1 MIDVSYLTSDL
12 PCVIIMVSI
21 SATSNRRRFY
31 YANSQSIWILTGE
44 QLTCVGCFFVGKVTA
59 WPGTRTMTWQ
69 GTRHGE
75 LRSFGELAGCA
86 RSANDMDGS
95 AGMVFRYRQQ
105 LRITSSTGTSI
116 RSLRL
121 TLTTDERSAQNAT
134 TESTQKRADTGGKTQ
149 SKPGQKERRLYAM
162 DA

>member
-1 MIDVSYLTSDL
+1 MQIR
-12 PCVIIMVSI
+12 
-21 SATSNRRRFY
+21 NRFGF
-31 YANSQSIWILTGE
+31 LTGE

-69 GTRHGE
+69 DTRHGE
-75 LRSFGELAGCA
+75 QRSFGELAGCA

-134 TESTQKRADTGGKTQ
+134 TESTRKRADTGGKTQ
-149 SKPGQKERRLYAM
+149 SKPGQKERCLYAM